1 MAGPAQTVRQDRT
14 VLLFVIAVS
23 AGCFSVMLGPLSVHT
38 YCENRPIVG
47 ALTFVA
53 AFIFT
58 LFIRKRSDTFW
69 KRILSGLGVAMCLL
83 TTGVNIWFIWYATR
97 LCRHMLDSVKP

>member
-1 MAGPAQTVRQDRT
+1 
-14 VLLFVIAVS
+14 
-23 AGCFSVMLGPLSVHT
+23 MLGPLSVHT

-83 TTGVNIWFIWYATR
+83 TTGVNIWFNLVYLVRDPVVSSHAR
-97 LCRHMLDSVKP
+97 FG